1 MEDNETQSP
10 GRADGHDHDLVV
22 TIHDED
28 AGGQPV
34 KVEAEPATTVGHVI
48 EQMYVSLQT
57 QRQDGDR
64 LRCEESGQ
72 DVFAH
77 SAEHLEAYAE
87 QHCSKL
93 EWLFARKTGGA

>member
-1 MEDNETQSP
+1 METQETQTP
-10 GRADGHDHDLVV
+10 GKPDGHDHDLVV

-34 KVEAEPATTVGHVI
+34 KVEAEPASTVGHVI
-48 EQMYVSLQT
+48 EQMYLKFKT
-57 QRQDGDR
+57 QHQDGDR
-64 LRCEESGQ
+64 LRCEETGQ

-77 SAEHLEAYAE
+77 SAEHLEAYAR
-87 QHCSKL
+87 HSCAKL